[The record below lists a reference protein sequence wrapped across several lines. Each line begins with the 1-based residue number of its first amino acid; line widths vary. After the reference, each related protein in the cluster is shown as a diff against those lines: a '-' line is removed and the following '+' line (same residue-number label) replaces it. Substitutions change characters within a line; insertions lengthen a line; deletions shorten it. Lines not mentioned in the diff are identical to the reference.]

1 MSAGSAWVAS
11 IVKAARTLET
21 VWAAGH
27 ATETHSRACA
37 RLNDGSSAVA
47 SLR

>member
-21 VWAAGH
+21 DCAPGQ
-27 ATETHSRACA
+27 ATETHSRGCA
-37 RLNDGSSAVA
+37 RLNAGSSAVA